1 MIPDLRKTYYTRKIE
16 ESKGDLKSTWEI
28 LKHAMNRGNKAS
40 TVIDTVFVEGQ
51 ELTDKKNKF
60 QKHSIT
66 ILLTLEISFQVQ
78 LSELIHV
85 PLTILLKQMEGSVSS
100 TFNQPKFLGYCQNLK
115 MAKL

>member
-1 MIPDLRKTYYTRKIE
+1 
-16 ESKGDLKSTWEI
+16 
-28 LKHAMNRGNKAS
+28 MNRGNKAS

-51 ELTDKKNKF
+51 ELTDKNKF

-66 ILLTLEISFQVQ
+66 ILLTLEISLQVQ
-78 LSELIHV
+78 LSKLIHV